1 MTIADGVK
9 SPVRTPEQGSCW
21 YLDVHLEGPGSR
33 VFQEIPT
40 GFNAF
45 IYSLGPAPIRVG
57 GADSLESKQIHKPY
71 HTLVLSNK
79 ANVTDPKVD
88 ITTVPQENGVWIEH
102 AGNQAGQEARLVV
115 IAGQPLNQK
124 VYQYG

>member
-1 MTIADGVK
+1 M
-9 SPVRTPEQGSCW
+9 RTPDQGSCW

-45 IYSLGPAPIRVG
+45 IYTLGPAPIRVG
-57 GADSLESKQIHKPY
+57 DGHLLESHQPF
-71 HTLVLSNK
+71 HTLVLTNK
-79 ANVTDPKVD
+79 ANITDASVD
-88 ITTVPQENGVWIEH
+88 PSTVPQENGVWIEH
-102 AGNQAGQEARLVV
+102 VGTEAGQEARLVV
-115 IAGQPLNQK
+115 IAGQPLDQK

>member
-1 MTIADGVK
+1 VE

-21 YLDVHLEGPGSR
+21 YLDVRLDSPGSR

-45 IYSLGPAPIRVG
+45 IYTFGVAPIRVG
-57 GADSLESKQIHKPY
+57 DESLEAHQPY
-71 HTLVLSNK
+71 HTLVLTNK

-88 ITTVPQENGVWIEH
+88 PSTVPQENGVWIEH
-102 AGNQAGQEARLVV
+102 AGKEGQEARFVV
-115 IAGQPLNQK
+115 IAGQPLDQK
-124 VYQYG
+124 VFQYG